1 MRTIQ
6 NLVDT
11 YWVSD
16 DRQVKVDFD
25 PKHIDVF
32 IFGNGTMEF
41 RTEQVKNGEDSLLLI
56 TKNYMRETTT
66 FGVKFIDDSKIIFA
80 FDGQEKVLQGHKK
93 QVAVV

>member
-6 NLVDT
+6 NLIDT

-25 PKHIDVF
+25 PNHIDVF

-41 RTEQVKNGEDSLLLI
+41 RTEQVKSGDDSLLLI
-56 TKNYMRETTT
+56 TKNYMKETTT
-66 FGVKFIDDSKIIFA
+66 FGVKFINDSKIIFL
-80 FDGQEKVLQGHKK
+80 FDGQEKVLEGHKK